1 MTAVA
6 RTKMVIMVVAVVMVA
21 IVMGYGCVPIKDDG
35 KASDNDGGVLV
46 FMVMVAVVMIV
57 VCIKKDNIGSELWK
71 ENLLDVV
78 D

>member
-6 RTKMVIMVVAVVMVA
+6 RTMMVIMVVAVVMVA
-21 IVMGYGCVPIKDDG
+21 VVMGYGCVPIEDD
-35 KASDNDGGVLV
+35 NNCGVLV
-46 FMVMVAVVMIV
+46 FMVVVAVVTIV

-71 ENLLDVV
+71 ENMLDVV